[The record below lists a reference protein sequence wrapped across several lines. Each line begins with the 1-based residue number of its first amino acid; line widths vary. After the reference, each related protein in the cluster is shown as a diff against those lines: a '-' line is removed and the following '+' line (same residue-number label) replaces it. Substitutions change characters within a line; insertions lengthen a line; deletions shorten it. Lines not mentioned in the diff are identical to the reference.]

1 MQTYF
6 VFGGSLMK
14 IRTSEYF
21 VREVI
26 VSMIRNRWMTFA
38 SIGTVTVS
46 LFVLGVFMMLVV
58 NLTKMASELES
69 QVQIAVYLNDALTE
83 EGRAEV
89 EQMMRDM
96 KNISKIEYIPREQAI
111 QRLEERLGDH
121 KYILEALG
129 DSNPLP
135 NSYEVTVKKPEA
147 VQSTAAAIADLYGV
161 DEAKYGQDVAS
172 HLFDMTRLVR
182 VFGFLLMFLLAG
194 ATIFIISNTI
204 RLTVFAR
211 RKEIAIMKY
220 VGATDWFIRIP
231 FILEGIA
238 LGFIGGG
245 LAALALRSFYSVMAA
260 KIYSTLTFFPLVP
273 QYPFVNYLTIVM
285 IVSGMIVGIIGST
298 ISLKRFLEV

>member
-1 MQTYF
+1 
-6 VFGGSLMK
+6 MK

-46 LFVLGVFMMLVV
+46 LFILGVFMMIVMNMTRL
-58 NLTKMASELES
+58 ASELES
-69 QVQIAVYLNDALTE
+69 QVQISVYLNDALTE

-96 KNISKIEYIPREQAI
+96 NSISKIEYIPREQAMK
-111 QRLEERLGDH
+111 RLEERLGDQ
-121 KYILEALG
+121 KYILDALG

-135 NSYEVTVKKPEA
+135 NSYDVTVKKPEQ
-147 VQSTAAAIADLYGV
+147 VQSTAVAIADLYGV

-172 HLFDMTRLVR
+172 NLFDMTRLLR
-182 VFGFLLMFLLAG
+182 LFGFVLMVLLAG

-231 FILEGIA
+231 FILEGMT

-245 LAALALRSFYSVMAA
+245 LAAISLRSFYSAMAA
-260 KIYSTLTFFPLVP
+260 KIYSTLTFFPLMP
-273 QYPFVNYLTIVM
+273 QYPFINYLTIAL
-285 IVSGMIVGIIGST
+285 IVSGMIIGTIGST

>member
-1 MQTYF
+1 
-6 VFGGSLMK
+6 MK

-26 VSMIRNRWMTFA
+26 ISMIRNRWMTFA

-46 LFVLGVFMMLVV
+46 LFILGVFMMIVMNMTRL
-58 NLTKMASELES
+58 ASELES
-69 QVQIAVYLNDALTE
+69 QVQIAVYLNDALNE

-96 KNISKIEYIPREQAI
+96 NSVAKIEYIPREQAMK
-111 QRLEERLGDH
+111 RLEERLGDQ
-121 KYILEALG
+121 KYILDALG

-135 NSYEVTVKKPEA
+135 NSYDVTVKKPEQ
-147 VQSTAAAIADLYGV
+147 VQSTAVAIADLYGV

-172 HLFDMTRLVR
+172 HLFDMTKLLRL
-182 VFGFLLMFLLAG
+182 FGFVLMVLLAG

-231 FILEGIA
+231 FILEGMT

-245 LAALALRSFYSVMAA
+245 LAALSLRSFYSAMAA
-260 KIYSTLTFFPLVP
+260 KIYSTLTFFPLMP
-273 QYPFVNYLTIVM
+273 QYPFINYLTIAL
-285 IVSGMIVGIIGST
+285 IVSGMIVGTIGST

>member
-1 MQTYF
+1 
-6 VFGGSLMK
+6 MK

-26 VSMIRNRWMTFA
+26 ISMIRNRWMTFA

-58 NLTKMASELES
+58 NLTRMASELES

-83 EGRAEV
+83 EGRTEV

-96 KNISKIEYIPREQAI
+96 KSISKIEYIPREQAI
-111 QRLEERLGDH
+111 KRLEERLGDQ

-129 DSNPLP
+129 ESNPLP

-172 HLFDMTRLVR
+172 HLFDMT
-182 VFGFLLMFLLAG
+182 
-194 ATIFIISNTI
+194 
-204 RLTVFAR
+204 
-211 RKEIAIMKY
+211 
-220 VGATDWFIRIP
+220 
-231 FILEGIA
+231 
-238 LGFIGGG
+238 
-245 LAALALRSFYSVMAA
+245 
-260 KIYSTLTFFPLVP
+260 
-273 QYPFVNYLTIVM
+273 
-285 IVSGMIVGIIGST
+285 
-298 ISLKRFLEV
+298 